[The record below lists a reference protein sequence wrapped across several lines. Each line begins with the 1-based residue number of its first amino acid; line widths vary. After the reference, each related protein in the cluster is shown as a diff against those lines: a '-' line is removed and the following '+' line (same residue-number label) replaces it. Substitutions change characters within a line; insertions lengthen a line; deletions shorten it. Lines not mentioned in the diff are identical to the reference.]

1 MLALRDA
8 GAVWLR
14 ESKKG
19 TKYLRGT
26 IEINGQQHRIQ
37 LHKNGFKKTDKHPD
51 YKISLEIPDEEQE
64 EPRTWSGNEA
74 PAKVDD
80 SDVPF

>member
-51 YKISLEIPDEEQE
+51 YKISLELPDEEEDQKAP
-64 EPRTWSGNEA
+64 PRGYAA
-74 PAKVDD
+74 PQDDD
-80 SDVPF
+80 STPF